1 MKKLIAGVVLGLGLS
16 VAAHG
21 AGDPEAGEANAAV
34 CASCHGVGGA
44 EPIMGVYPKL
54 SGLGETY
61 LYRQLMA
68 IRDGNRPIAEMTG
81 MLDSMSDQDLRDLA
95 AYYDQ
100 QTMPIGQADP
110 ELVEQGQ
117 ALYRG
122 GNLASGVAAC
132 AACHSPQGKG
142 NEPAGY
148 PRLSGQSAEYVV
160 KTLREYRNG
169 QRAGG
174 ANAQIMVDI
183 ASRLTDAEIEA
194 VASYVSG
201 LH

>member
-21 AGDPEAGEANAAV
+21 AGDPEAGEANSAL
-34 CASCHGVGGA
+34 CATCHGAGGA

-61 LYRQLMA
+61 LYRQMLA
-68 IRDGNRPIAEMTG
+68 IRDGDRVVPEMTG
-81 MLDSMSDQDLRDLA
+81 MLDSMSDDNLQNLA
-95 AYYDQ
+95 AYFDQ
-100 QTMPIGQADP
+100 QSMPVGQADP
-110 ELVEQGQ
+110 ELVEVGQ

-122 GNLASGVAAC
+122 GNLASGLAAC
-132 AACHSPQGKG
+132 AACHNPQGKG
-142 NEPAGY
+142 NKPAGY
-148 PRLSGQSAEYVV
+148 PHLGGQSAEYVA
-160 KTLREYRNG
+160 KSLRDYRSG
-169 QRAGG
+169 ARAGG
-174 ANAQIMVDI
+174 TTAQIMVDI

-194 VASYVSG
+194 VSDYISG

>member
-34 CASCHGVGGA
+34 CASCHGAGGA

-54 SGLGETY
+54 SGIGETY

-68 IRDGNRPIAEMTG
+68 IRDGDRPIPEMTG
-81 MLDSMSDQDLRDLA
+81 LLDNMSDDDLLDLA

-100 QTMPIGQADP
+100 QSMPIGQADP
-110 ELVEQGQ
+110 DLVDQGQ

-122 GNLASGVAAC
+122 GNLASGIAAC

-148 PRLSGQSAEYVV
+148 PRLSGQSADYLA
-160 KTLREYRNG
+160 KSLQDYRKG
-169 QRAGG
+169 DRAGG
-174 ANAQIMVDI
+174 VNAQIMIDI
-183 ASRLTDAEIEA
+183 ASRLSDAEIEA
-194 VASYVSG
+194 VSSYISG